1 MKAGKVKG
9 LDPTASLRTNAA
21 LIIRTRL
28 EEMLSFGEAASEPD
42 AAAAQHNLRI
52 AAKRLR
58 YVLEFTGACFGRQRR
73 AGRGGGRGT
82 CNRCSATS
90 TIAT

>member
-1 MKAGKVKG
+1 MKAGKLQG
-9 LDPTASLRTNAA
+9 LDPGASLRSNAA
-21 LIIRTRL
+21 RIIQMRL
-28 EEMLSFGEAASEPD
+28 EEMLSFGDAASEPA
-42 AAAAQHNLRI
+42 AAAAQHNMRI

-58 YVLEFTGACFGRQRR
+58 YVLESRPPASGPRPS
-73 AGRGGGRGT
+73 GRGEGPGT